1 MVGWGTNCELL
12 LRAEHD
18 VLIVLL
24 ALITLIA
31 TSLLYVY
38 RYRGV
43 TRYAGFRE
51 YFRKGWPIFSP
62 LNCLLYLTTQSR
74 GSGAILDV
82 ARFPELAS
90 LRDNWETIR
99 DEAVALH
106 RQHYFEITK
115 RPGTPAY
122 YDVGF
127 RTFFKNGWSRFYLQW
142 YGYTHHS
149 ARALCP
155 KTVALL
161 ARVPSLNGAMFALL
175 PPGSQLSRHAD
186 PMACSLRYHLGLATP
201 NSDDCFINIDGS
213 DHSWRDGK
221 ELMFDETYLHY
232 ARNDSDQPR
241 LILMCDIDRP
251 TNILGSLVNFFYKGL
266 TRLSVVPNTEADRRG
281 FANRVFSSLSPLL
294 ARSKAL
300 KQTNRSLYV
309 LLKYSVNT
317 MLLLFVLSLLVLF
330 VDLTMGIVGLAV
342 DEGA

>member
-1 MVGWGTNCELL
+1 M
-12 LRAEHD
+12 
-18 VLIVLL
+18 LIVLL
-24 ALITLIA
+24 ALMALIA

-43 TRYAGFRE
+43 TRYTSFQE

-62 LNCLLYLTTQSR
+62 LNCLLYLATASR

-82 ARFPELAS
+82 ARFPELAP

-106 RQHYFEITK
+106 RQHYFEMTK
-115 RPGTPAY
+115 RPGTAAY

-127 RTFFKNGWSRFYLQW
+127 RTFFKYGWSRFYLKW
-142 YGYTHHS
+142 YGYTHQS

-155 KTVALL
+155 KTVAIL

-175 PPGSQLSRHAD
+175 PSGSQLTRHAD

-213 DHSWRDGK
+213 DQSWRDGK
-221 ELMFDETYLHY
+221 VLMFDETYLHY

-251 TNILGSLVNFFYKGL
+251 TNIFGSLVNFFYKGL

-281 FANRVFSSLSPLL
+281 FANRLFSSLAPLL
-294 ARSKAL
+294 ARSKAI
-300 KQTNRSLYV
+300 KQTNRSLYI

-317 MLLLFVLSLLVLF
+317 LLLLMVLSLLVLLA
-330 VDLTMGIVGLAV
+330 DLTLGIVGLAV